1 MSSSTEIFKLLQ
13 PFYRAS
19 AYRMA
24 PNIKRTRHCVRPLHE
39 LASSRSSKYIER
51 EWYSTAQL
59 CYSLT
64 CNMLSVRAG
73 LTRCLNAYR
82 QNNTL
87 VCSVTGIV
95 ELQIL
100 GRYGIHGRV
109 VYAKWYDPVV
119 LTVHCST
126 D

>member
-1 MSSSTEIFKLLQ
+1 
-13 PFYRAS
+13 
-19 AYRMA
+19 
-24 PNIKRTRHCVRPLHE
+24 
-39 LASSRSSKYIER
+39 
-51 EWYSTAQL
+51 
-59 CYSLT
+59 
-64 CNMLSVRAG
+64 MLSVRAG

-109 VYAKWYDPVV
+109 VFAKWYDPVV